1 MIPKAV
7 FARDSLKAGMLFL
20 ENCLHKHPS
29 PVHNSTQLGGLH
41 SNQEEAVSLT
51 KEGTEDLS
59 TIKCPLFNDKHP
71 HISLD
76 SLRSVPQDLFY
87 LMKIPLHNTNPRC
100 RSKSRVVSDTP
111 GLALNTF

>member
-29 PVHNSTQLGGLH
+29 PVHNSTQWGGLH
-41 SNQEEAVSLT
+41 SNQEGAVSLT
-51 KEGTEDLS
+51 KEGTEDLRH
-59 TIKCPLFNDKHP
+59 KHP